1 MSRGVGPFLL
11 AVPVGQPPVVGLPE
25 YSEVATSTSGLS
37 LRGPGRH
44 FFAKSRSICRTVL
57 PLRSRSRSTTFD
69 LGQVLDPAIVFRFLH
84 PFA

>member
-1 MSRGVGPFLL
+1 VSRGVGPFLL

-25 YSEVATSTSGLS
+25 YSEVATHQLQGCPFADQVVTF
-37 LRGPGRH
+37 LRITLHLQDDGAR
-44 FFAKSRSICRTVL
+44 
-57 PLRSRSRSTTFD
+57 RSRSRSTTFD